1 MRIKS
6 KTYYIIYYPTHFTI
20 WYTGTKWVYAIARK
34 YNNTPLVKYTKKV
47 NLNNIKGFQKNINVN
62 NYKTKELSKEDLFL
76 ELL

>member
-6 KTYYIIYYPTHFTI
+6 KTYYIRYYPTHFTI

-34 YNNTPLVKYTKKV
+34 YENEPLIKYNKKTKMYTRKYWQNV
-47 NLNNIKGFQKNINVN
+47 INVN